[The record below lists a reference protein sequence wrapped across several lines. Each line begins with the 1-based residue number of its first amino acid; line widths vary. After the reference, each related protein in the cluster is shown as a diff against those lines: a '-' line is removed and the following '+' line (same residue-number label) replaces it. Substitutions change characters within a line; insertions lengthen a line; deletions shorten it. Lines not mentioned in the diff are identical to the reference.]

1 MPEFDLIHV
10 AKNGAIRAGLR
21 CTSCELCERED
32 LVTNCMQPEGP
43 VGADFLIVGHA
54 PGFEDDQIG
63 RHFTGEN
70 GRLVRS
76 LLDESGIGD
85 RNVIFSNALKCSLG
99 EGKPKDGYWKR
110 CRGHF
115 RNELQQLRPKA
126 IISFG
131 GQALKWLTGFGGV
144 RRFRRRGLPCVL
156 DDQLVVYPF
165 EQPVALKHANG
176 HEYHSKRARYVKDL
190 MWLRTKAIEGS
201 LHIADPVKLDYK
213 RANTVEDVLEFLAEF
228 PEGSEVIVDL
238 ECGDP
243 EFNGALYPYPE
254 NFIVAIGLSHG
265 PGHARCIPLH
275 ARGISSLF
283 YWSDEDEQRIRDAFL
298 PFWKNHILRGHNL
311 IQFDQKWLCVK
322 WGLDKVDIR
331 FEQMLAG
338 HLLDED
344 PGGLGLE
351 DMALRYTKMMPWKK
365 KFTVR
370 DIVRCC
376 NYLANDVDAN
386 ARIAPI
392 IEGKLNDAQVWL
404 HDNIQVPLSH
414 EARRMEQRGVR
425 IDVDAI
431 NRLNGHLIERLA
443 LEKKEIFACPEVQ
456 AWQLKNGRDFNPD
469 SHPEMR
475 DLLENYFKLECIKRT
490 ETGLYSTDASVLE
503 HYEDE
508 VPFLAHVLTS
518 RRAGKLKSTYVDNI
532 IERIDRH
539 GDIIHYS
546 IKLHGT
552 VTGRPSFENPNVGNI
567 PRADTAAKAGI
578 EDPKL
583 VKSIFV
589 PRKTS
594 SGTKIFLQCDYS
606 QAELRTLAIYSDDTN
621 LKQAYYDDLD
631 VHSATAA
638 TAYGI
643 PIEEFLERL
652 DAEDPEIKG
661 MRSNAKIINFGII
674 YGKSE
679 ASLQNDFIVAARTN
693 ERKAAKKE
701 GRASNFTSEMEKAA
715 MAEAQT
721 FIAMHKKAYP
731 GVWKWLNAQEA
742 QIKAYGYQET
752 KFGRRRHYHK
762 IDNAAIRQAY
772 NFPIQST
779 AADFTHIALVR
790 CARVLR
796 ELGIDAYPVLTVY
809 DSIIFECTSEN
820 MWEVAA
826 IVKPIME
833 NLGLPWMSVP
843 MKVDVEA
850 GLSWGKL
857 KKLDLE
863 NRRVAA

>member
-1 MPEFDLIHV
+1 MPEFNLIHV
-10 AKNGAIRAGLR
+10 APNGLIRDDLK
-21 CTSCELCERED
+21 CTSCKLCESPE
-32 LVTNCMQPEGP
+32 LLTNCMASSGR
-43 VGADFLIVGHA
+43 VGVDFLVVGHA
-54 PGFEDDQIG
+54 PGVEDDGIG
-63 RHFTGEN
+63 KHFTGDN
-70 GRLVRS
+70 GRLVRALFEEAGIS
-76 LLDESGIGD
+76 DED
-85 RNVIFSNALKCSLG
+85 VVYTNALKCSLRG
-99 EGKPKDGYWKR
+99 AKPKDTYWKR

-115 RNELQQLRPKA
+115 RNELREFRPKA

-131 GQALKWLTGFGGV
+131 NQALKWLTGFGGV

-156 DDQLVVYPF
+156 NEDLVVYPF
-165 EQPVALKHANG
+165 EQALALQHAG
-176 HEYHSKRARYVKDL
+176 ADYHAVRSRMVKDF
-190 MWLRTKAIEGS
+190 MWLRQKAIEGS
-201 LHIADPVKLDYK
+201 LHIADPIKPDYK
-213 RANTVEDVLEFLAEF
+213 RAESLEDVYAFLEEF

-238 ECGDP
+238 ETAGPDWK
-243 EFNGALYPYPE
+243 GALYPYPE
-254 NFIVAIGLSHG
+254 NFIVAIGLSNG
-265 PGHARCIPLH
+265 PGHARMIPLH
-275 ARGISSLF
+275 ARGISSLL
-283 YWSDEDEQRIRDAFL
+283 YWSEEYEQAIREAFGH
-298 PFWKNHILRGHNL
+298 FWRTRILRGHNL

-322 WGLDKVDIR
+322 WGLDSVDIR

-338 HLLDED
+338 HLLDEE

-351 DMALRYTKMMPWKK
+351 DMAMRYTKMMPWKK

-370 DIVRCC
+370 DIVQCC
-376 NYLANDVDAN
+376 RYLAFDVDAN

-392 IEGKLNDAQVWL
+392 IEGKLSSSQLWL
-404 HDNIQVPLSH
+404 HDNIQVPLAH

-425 IDVDAI
+425 IDVEAI
-431 NRLNGHLIERLA
+431 NRLDGHLIERIAIERKAILST
-443 LEKKEIFACPEVQ
+443 PEVQ
-456 AWQLKNGRDFNPD
+456 AWQLKNTKEFNPD
-469 SHPEMR
+469 SPHDLR

-503 HYEDE
+503 HWEDQ
-508 VPFLAHVLTS
+508 VPFLSHVLTS
-518 RRAGKLKSTYVDNI
+518 RRATKLKGTYVDNI
-532 IERIDRH
+532 KERIDAH

-594 SGTKIFLQCDYS
+594 AGTKIFLQGDYS
-606 QAELRTLAIYSDDTN
+606 QAELRTLAIYSDDAN
-621 LKQAYYDDLD
+621 LKQAYFDDID

-638 TAYGI
+638 QAYGI
-643 PIEEFLERL
+643 PIDEFLTRL

-679 ASLQNDFIVAARTN
+679 ESLQRDFIVAARTN
-693 ERKAAKKE
+693 ERKAAKKA
-701 GRASNFTSEMEKAA
+701 GRPANFTPQMEQEA

-731 GVWKWLNAQEA
+731 DVWRWLHAQEA
-742 QIKAYGYQET
+742 QIRAHGYQET

-779 AADFTHIALVR
+779 AADFTHVALVR
-790 CARVLR
+790 CAKVLR

-820 MWEVAA
+820 MWEVAE
-826 IVKPIME
+826 IVLPIME
-833 NLGLPWMSVP
+833 NLGFPWMTVP
-843 MKVDVEA
+843 MKVDLEA

-857 KKLDLE
+857 KKLDLK
-863 NRRVAA
+863 NRCVAA